1 MNAKTKHQ
9 KENEE
14 RCYNVR
20 TERLN
25 ICL

>member
-20 TERLN
+20 TERL
-25 ICL
+25 